1 LLTLLLRKSAFGFI
15 PLKMEKC
22 VFANRHGLF
31 MRFGENC
38 RNGNSDSNPVAPTS
52 FCWHLG
58 VGPRTRNH
66 LRNSVKA
73 LFNFGMARRYLPKDH
88 VQFVELTR
96 RVNEKRRAAWAK
108 ANRVSDGELKAAD
121 RAAAKRLAKLTR
133 NQRRS
138 RGTVMPG
145 AETAEDEGWK
155 ALLWKHKALR
165 HSFIS
170 YRVAQTQNVA
180 QVALEAGNS
189 PQMIFRHY
197 RELVRPADA
206 KMWFSLAPGK
216 GRKIIPFTTGEQPA
230 RPAGRAGAARREAAT
245 A

>member
-1 LLTLLLRKSAFGFI
+1 MVL
-15 PLKMEKC
+15 
-22 VFANRHGLF
+22 
-31 MRFGENC
+31 
-38 RNGNSDSNPVAPTS
+38 
-52 FCWHLG
+52 
-58 VGPRTRNH
+58 
-66 LRNSVKA
+66 
-73 LFNFGMARRYLPKDH
+73 
-88 VQFVELTR
+88 QFVELTR
-96 RVNEKRRAAWAK
+96 RVNARRRGAWTK
-108 ANRVSDGELKAAD
+108 ANRVSDADLKAAD

-145 AETAEDEGWK
+145 AETADDEGWK
-155 ALLWKHKALR
+155 PFLWKHNALR

-206 KMWFSLAPGK
+206 KTWFSLAPDK
-216 GRKIIPFTTGEQPA
+216 SRKIIPFTMGQKLLRPA
-230 RPAGRAGAARREAAT
+230 RKADTARREAVT